1 MIEEVIVGWYHQP
14 YGHEFEQALGDSAAV
29 HRITVTEQQ

>member
-14 YGHEFEQALGDSAAV
+14 NGREFEQALGDSAAV
-29 HRITVTEQQ
+29 HRITMTEQQ